1 MFVCIVFLILLQSK
15 NTDNV
20 SLVMAGLNETIRAV
34 IKEFHQCVVYLM
46 KKLDRIIPE
55 PYKYS
60 ITIMDIPEEIMR
72 YIFSF
77 LSDAELIILVR
88 NTCRWFQFIIDK
100 YVKIGICV
108 RDIFHSLFYTILGC
122 TRYCYYDLIY
132 PCISHFYSFKS
143 FSDGGK

>member
-15 NTDNV
+15 TIDNV
-20 SLVMAGLNETIRAV
+20 SLIMTGLNETIRAV
-34 IKEFHQCVVYLM
+34 IKEFHQCILCLM

-88 NTCRWFQFIIDK
+88 NTCQWFQFIIDK

-108 RDIFHSLFYTILGC
+108 RDIIYSLFQTI
-122 TRYCYYDLIY
+122 
-132 PCISHFYSFKS
+132 
-143 FSDGGK
+143 

>member
-88 NTCRWFQFIIDK
+88 NTCQWFQFIIDK

-108 RDIFHSLFYTILGC
+108 RDIIYSLFQTI
-122 TRYCYYDLIY
+122 
-132 PCISHFYSFKS
+132 
-143 FSDGGK
+143 

>member
-1 MFVCIVFLILLQSK
+1 MITHKDGICKNLKKSEWNITYYNLIFDTSI
-15 NTDNV
+15 
-20 SLVMAGLNETIRAV
+20 SLVMVELNETIRAV
-34 IKEFHQCVVYLM
+34 IKEFHQCVLCLM

-108 RDIFHSLFYTILGC
+108 RDIIYALFQTI
-122 TRYCYYDLIY
+122 
-132 PCISHFYSFKS
+132 
-143 FSDGGK
+143 

>member
-1 MFVCIVFLILLQSK
+1 MYCFLILFQSK
-15 NTDNV
+15 NTDDA
-20 SLVMAGLNETIRAV
+20 SLVMTGLNETIRAV

-72 YIFSF
+72 HIFSF

-88 NTCRWFQFIIDK
+88 NTCQWFQFIIDE

-108 RDIFHSLFYTILGC
+108 RDIIYSLFQTI
-122 TRYCYYDLIY
+122 
-132 PCISHFYSFKS
+132 
-143 FSDGGK
+143 